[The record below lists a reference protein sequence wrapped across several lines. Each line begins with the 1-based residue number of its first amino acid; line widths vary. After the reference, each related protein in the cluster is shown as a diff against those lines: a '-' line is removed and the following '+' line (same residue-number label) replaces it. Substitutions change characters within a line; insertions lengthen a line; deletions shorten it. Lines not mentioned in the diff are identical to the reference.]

1 GVSPQRYWGA
11 PIPMGEITERQP
23 ARGVQGH
30 DFLPNGGDS
39 LAINPGGRKMLLS
52 ADSSLFMPPR

>member
-1 GVSPQRYWGA
+1 PEGQKNTVA
-11 PIPMGEITERQP
+11 KKVGEITERQP
-23 ARGVQGH
+23 ARGVQDH